1 MNRRPLAYRA
11 FQVGYVLLAAN
22 FILPAASYIVA
33 PQLALGTL
41 DRINVLL
48 GGGHLPPG
56 PGGELWHM
64 LAVGNVMTLGFL
76 CLLILID
83 LQRFYPALPAL
94 AFLKA
99 FSAFYSLQLG
109 LSLHLPAFEGIFVL
123 DGTTTIALVAL
134 AVAAHRSLH
143 PDDVAPLWS
152 YLVLWRP
159 ERVQQSLRL
168 RSSKRPSEPQPNL
181 WQIFLGVLAM
191 WHRVLFRMDT
201 VGTNAAPVRDTW
213 RARILQHRGLRLPF
227 LLWERA
233 VAPLD
238 FSGLASSPERIIRH
252 VLGANHQPAQLAYDM
267 ELLAVHPGQ
276 LEALREAAQ
285 AVVDGSA
292 PSAAWLRDL
301 CVFEGYHED
310 VLDAAQCALRGDLR
324 LTRVQAEDPD
334 IALLA
339 HLRWCAAQP
348 ANARE
353 TWRAWRKGR
362 FTLDRVEAPS
372 AGLTA

>member
-1 MNRRPLAYRA
+1 MNRRPLAYRV

-22 FILPAASYIVA
+22 FIMPAASYIVA

-83 LQRFYPALPAL
+83 LERYYPALPAL

-134 AVAAHRSLH
+134 AVAAHRGLH

-152 YLVLWRP
+152 YLVLWQP
-159 ERVQQSLRL
+159 ERVQRGLRL
-168 RSSKRPSEPQPNL
+168 RASARPSEPRPNL

-213 RARILQHRGLRLPF
+213 RARLLQYRGLRLPF

-238 FSGLASSPERIIRH
+238 FSGLASSPERTIRH

-267 ELLAVHPGQ
+267 ELLAVCPGK
-276 LEALREAAQ
+276 LEALRDAAQ
-285 AVVDGSA
+285 AIIDGRA
-292 PSAAWLRDL
+292 PNAAWLRDL

-310 VLDAAQCALRGDLR
+310 VLDAATRALRGDLR
-324 LTRVQAEDPD
+324 LSRAQAEDPD

-348 ANARE
+348 STPHA
-353 TWRAWRKGR
+353 TWRAWRQGQ
-362 FTLDRVEAPS
+362 FTLRREATAP